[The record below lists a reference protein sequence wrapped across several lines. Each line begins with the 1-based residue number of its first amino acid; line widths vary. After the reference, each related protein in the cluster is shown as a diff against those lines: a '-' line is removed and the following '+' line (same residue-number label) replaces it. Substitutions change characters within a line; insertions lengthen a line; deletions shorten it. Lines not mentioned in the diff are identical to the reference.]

1 MSKELS
7 YMGEKVN
14 LTHGHI
20 GATLTKLALPIMG
33 TSFVQMTSYVP
44 EQCNDEKLKK
54 VLKVND
60 FRHFFLD
67 FIIVTYYN

>member
-1 MSKELS
+1 MPV
-7 YMGEKVN
+7 YV
-14 LTHGHI
+14 T
-20 GATLTKLALPIMG
+20 T
-33 TSFVQMTSYVP
+33 YVP

>member
-1 MSKELS
+1 MWT
-7 YMGEKVN
+7 VATRVVAVHFFR
-14 LTHGHI
+14 LTI
-20 GATLTKLALPIMG
+20 SSTMCDLT
-33 TSFVQMTSYVP
+33 YVP
-44 EQCNDEKLKK
+44 EQCNDENLKK

>member
-1 MSKELS
+1 M
-7 YMGEKVN
+7 
-14 LTHGHI
+14 I
-20 GATLTKLALPIMG
+20 AAAIMG
-33 TSFVQMTSYVP
+33 IVVYLFVITYVP

>member
-1 MSKELS
+1 MEDIRFLKTRIDKKILVLL
-7 YMGEKVN
+7 K
-14 LTHGHI
+14 I
-20 GATLTKLALPIMG
+20 IKLIQ
-33 TSFVQMTSYVP
+33 TYVP

>member
-1 MSKELS
+1 MSCC
-7 YMGEKVN
+7 GIKVN
-14 LTHGHI
+14 GEELFENGVC
-20 GATLTKLALPIMG
+20 LPSD
-33 TSFVQMTSYVP
+33 TTYVP